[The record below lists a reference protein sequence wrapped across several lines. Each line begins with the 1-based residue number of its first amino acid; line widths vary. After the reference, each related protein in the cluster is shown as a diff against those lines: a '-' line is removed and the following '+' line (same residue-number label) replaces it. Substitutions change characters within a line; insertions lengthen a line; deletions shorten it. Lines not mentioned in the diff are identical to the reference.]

1 MICYSTFHL
10 SYMILNGNQFTM
22 EMARTETG
30 NVPKSY
36 SLNMFKDFVPMGVFS
51 ETPQGEEDLVCG
63 LFFFLM
69 NMIFFMRKKLCFPLI
84 GEPFHWC

>member
-1 MICYSTFHL
+1 
-10 SYMILNGNQFTM
+10 MILNGNQFTM
-22 EMARTETG
+22 ELSRTETG

-63 LFFFLM
+63 
-69 NMIFFMRKKLCFPLI
+69 
-84 GEPFHWC
+84 